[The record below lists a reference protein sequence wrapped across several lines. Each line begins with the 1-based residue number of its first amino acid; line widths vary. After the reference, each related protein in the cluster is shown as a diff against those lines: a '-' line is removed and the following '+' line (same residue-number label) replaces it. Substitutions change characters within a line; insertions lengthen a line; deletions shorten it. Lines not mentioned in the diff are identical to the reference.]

1 MNKIIEKSQSESS
14 NYANVDYSF
23 RSPKSDI
30 SIPLLYG
37 DSLLLYILKE
47 NILILDSFKYN
58 LIKYSGLFE
67 YSYKLDK
74 PFTITLGLKKEYDCY
89 IDFSL
94 AEIALNNM
102 KKIKEKDIK
111 LLDVYDKESSILEKL
126 KNMEEIKKA
135 LLNIFRM
142 KRIEFSLND
151 IYYYKDFNDFSN
163 AYLYCTHKYMKFN
176 DLQLIER
183 YYSFFSFIDRNK
195 NIFIKFADKSY
206 IKIEDFIE
214 LKNSIEKELINR
226 LGKTKFDI
234 IIDSLNNI
242 KEDETYND
250 IISECLVV
258 KKNIDEEIKDVEI
271 IREKTSKSDPV
282 YNQLTQR
289 LNKLLLY
296 KKHFDTEQVINGESV
311 FKNYYGFEFD
321 GVYVFDYFIDS
332 DSSKDIYKKAKRE
345 SGNGIYIL
353 TYEDYIKVK
362 EMKNKTEVRNYIRK
376 YLYPCADYMNHNENI
391 ETKLLERVTKIKMNI
406 AKKKYLLKLV
416 SSPVTTEEIE
426 LTQEEIDY
434 YVSKFFNYD
443 FEKLS
448 EIKDHVKNKKL
459 KEAIGKKI
467 SVELVDKEKKG
478 QSTKEK
484 LTDDDRDE
492 INIEIEEML
501 KNLEEANMERKKEGL
516 EEVTFE
522 KDNYFNVYR
531 VLIDYKNKCNIS
543 KKSIRDVQVAYKT
556 KIRTFHDNE
565 YHCELCGSANYDPLY
580 FESHHF
586 IPISQSGPD
595 DIYNTVCLCLN
606 CHKAIHGGRVTDM
619 QNYMLIE
626 TIKEHIKK
634 ENPELLNKFEMTLG
648 FKENSYLEQIE
659 NIEKEIIKIEQS
671 MDKCLDKE
679 TNDDEILKEIDKLQN
694 ECDTLK
700 EKRVMLISLANRLQD
715 YYRYSGGYSLVRR
728 K

>member
-183 YYSFFSFIDRNK
+183 YYSFLSFIDRNK

-206 IKIEDFIE
+206 VKIEDFIE

-426 LTQEEIDY
+426 LTQEEIDC

-478 QSTKEK
+478 QLTKEK
-484 LTDDDRDE
+484 LTDDDRDK
-492 INIEIEEML
+492 INNEIEEML
-501 KNLEEANMERKKEGL
+501 KNLEEANIERKKEGL

-531 VLIDYKNKCNIS
+531 VLIDYKNKCNIF

-586 IPISQSGPD
+586 IPISQCGPD

-679 TNDDEILKEIDKLQN
+679 TSDDEILKEIDKLQN
-694 ECDTLK
+694 ECDTLE
-700 EKRVMLISLANRLQD
+700 EKRAMLISLANRFQD